1 MTHRLLNIARA
12 HWATFDGWAA
22 ARNVD
27 PLDLPPDRMLSLI
40 YYWSTRNASSSEEI
54 NKFDRRLW
62 LPPKGTAAPKG
73 SPWSAEAETAA
84 FGSLAAQVGVQT
96 KGGLR
101 EGSTVKPS

>member
-1 MTHRLLNIARA
+1 MNLARQ

-27 PLDLPPDRMLSLI
+27 PLDLPPDRMLSLV
-40 YYWSTRNASSSEEI
+40 YYWSIRNADSREAI
-54 NKFDRRLW
+54 DKFDRRLW
-62 LPPKGTAAPKG
+62 MPPKGREAPKG

-101 EGSTVKPS
+101 EGAAVKSS